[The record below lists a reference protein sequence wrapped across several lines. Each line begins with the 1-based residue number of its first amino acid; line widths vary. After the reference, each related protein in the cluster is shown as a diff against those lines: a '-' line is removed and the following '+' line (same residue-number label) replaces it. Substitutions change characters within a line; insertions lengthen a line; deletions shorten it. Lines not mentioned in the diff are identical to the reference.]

1 MSKYAFGV
9 DVGGTTCKLGFFK
22 ADGALLDK
30 WEIPTNTENG
40 GASILE
46 DVACAIESKLT
57 EKALDRQAV
66 LGVGLGVPGPVLED
80 GTVKKCVNL
89 GWDVFNASRI
99 LGSRLG
105 VPVKVGNDAN
115 VAALGEMW
123 QGGGKGYQNVVM
135 LTLGT
140 GVGGGIVIG
149 GNILAG
155 ANGAAGEIGHL
166 KMRDDERELCGCG
179 GHGCLEQY
187 ASATGIV
194 RLARKRLESDPTH
207 TVLRDRPELSAKAVA
222 DAAAAGDAVAL
233 ELIEELGRML
243 GTAIANVTCIVN
255 PEMVV
260 IGGGVSKAGAI
271 LLNAV
276 EKSFRDRAFHACAG
290 TKFSLAELGNDAGIY
305 GCVKLMLGT

>member
-9 DVGGTTCKLGFFK
+9 DVGGTTCKLGLFEI
-22 ADGALLDK
+22 DGTLLDK
-30 WEIPTNTENG
+30 WEIPTRTENCG
-40 GASILE
+40 VSILE
-46 DVACAIESKLT
+46 DIACAIEGKMK
-57 EKALDRQAV
+57 EKSLAREAV

-89 GWDVFNASRI
+89 GWDVINVSHL
-99 LGSRLG
+99 LGGRLNI
-105 VPVKVGNDAN
+105 PVKVGNDAN

-149 GNILAG
+149 GKVLAG
-155 ANGAAGEIGHL
+155 TNGAAGEIGHL
-166 KMRDDERELCGCG
+166 KMRDDEREPCGCG
-179 GHGCLEQY
+179 GYGCLEQY

-194 RLARKRLESDPTH
+194 RRARERLERDGAPTI
-207 TVLRDRPELSAKAVA
+207 LRDLPELSAKTIAE
-222 DAAAAGDAVAL
+222 AAGAKDAVAL

-243 GTAIANVTCIVN
+243 GTAIANIACIVD
-255 PEMVV
+255 PQMVV

-271 LLNAV
+271 LLSAV
-276 EKSFRDRAFHACAG
+276 EKGFQDKAFHACTK